1 MDNLN
6 KLLRNIDMLVIW
18 DAMYSRYVTVLQP
31 LVFSAFSHGWIK
43 VWIYGIYIYIYIY
56 MLDEAFG
63 NGLQIL
69 RDEN

>member
-18 DAMYSRYVTVLQP
+18 DAIYSRYVTVLQP
-31 LVFSAFSHGWIK
+31 LVFSAFSHGSFK
-43 VWIYGIYIYIYIY
+43 VWIYGIYIYIY

-63 NGLQIL
+63 NGLQVL